1 MDRIALAAAEWNRAR
16 ESLLAEFPE
25 LADDAEALADTLDGE
40 VQALGVVA
48 RLIRDARED
57 DAMADA
63 LTPMQ
68 RDMAE
73 RKSRLSSR
81 ADKRRDIALKL
92 MNAIGERKIVRPD
105 FTASVRAVPPKV
117 IVMDDAALPD
127 DVCKFERKP
136 DRGAIK
142 EALER
147 GEAVAGAVLGNGS
160 ETLTIRTK

>member
-1 MDRIALAAAEWNRAR
+1 MDRLSLAAAEWNRVR
-16 ESLLAEFPE
+16 DSLLAEYPE
-25 LADDAEALADTLDGE
+25 LADDSDALTDTLDGE
-40 VQALGVVA
+40 AQALDLVA

-57 DAMADA
+57 DSMADA

-73 RKSRLSSR
+73 RKSRLASR
-81 ADKRRDIALKL
+81 ADKRRDAALKL

-105 FTASVRAVPPKV
+105 FTASVRAAPPKV
-117 IVMDDAALPD
+117 IVTDDAALPD
-127 DVCKFERKP
+127 AVCKFERKP
-136 DRGAIK
+136 DRSAIK

-147 GEAVAGAVLGNGS
+147 GEAVAGAMLGNGS